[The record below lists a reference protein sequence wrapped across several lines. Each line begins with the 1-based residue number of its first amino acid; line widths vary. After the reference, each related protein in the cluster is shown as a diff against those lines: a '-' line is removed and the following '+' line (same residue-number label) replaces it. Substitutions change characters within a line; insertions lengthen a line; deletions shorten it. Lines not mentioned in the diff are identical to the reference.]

1 MRVGGAVAFLQ
12 CRDGGFELGL
22 DGRAL
27 ATGQAAAQLGPQFLD
42 VLVKRDH
49 RPLLLF
55 EDGAGAPRRSRRV
68 KDACA
73 AKRGAGEP
81 ILLRVD
87 DDWRAPAR
95 SLRAGKLG
103 GTAPPWA
110 GPIGAGR

>member
-27 ATGQAAAQLGPQFLD
+27 ATRDAAPQLGPQFLD

-55 EDGAGAPRRSRRV
+55 EDGAGAPRRTGRV
-68 KDACA
+68 QDAAGA
-73 AKRGAGEP
+73 AERGAAEPALSDAGGKPARFSAPTTLGKNGRAGEP
-81 ILLRVD
+81 
-87 DDWRAPAR
+87 
-95 SLRAGKLG
+95 S
-103 GTAPPWA
+103 
-110 GPIGAGR
+110 